1 MTDTPTIKRILF
13 VDDEPKILEGLQR
26 MLRSMRD
33 SWEMQFAE
41 GSENA
46 LNDLRQQEFDVVV
59 TDMRM
64 PGKNGAQLLSEVRQA
79 YPHIVRIVLSG
90 HSDQELVLS
99 SVGQAHQYLSKPC
112 DPELLKQTIG
122 RACALRDLLSNN
134 TLMLLVSQM
143 QTLPSLPSLYME
155 LMHELEAPEPS
166 TKRIAAI
173 ISKDPGMTAK
183 ILQMVNSAFFG
194 LRRHVSSPADAVN
207 LLGIDIVKSLAL
219 SIQIFSQFANIRIP
233 GLTLEDLWQH
243 NMTVAVMAKK
253 IAKSENQ
260 TQQVI
265 EESFT
270 AGLLHE
276 CGKLVLAARLPK
288 EYGAMLEKVKT
299 EQLNVI
305 DAERQTFGATHPEV
319 GAYLLGLWGLP
330 DAIVEAVAFHQ
341 TPTQC
346 PAEAFTPL
354 TAVCAADYLT
364 DEASPNEFDSPV
376 NAEEVSSYLTRLRLN
391 DRLTSWRELGSTDNG

>member
-1 MTDTPTIKRILF
+1 MTNTPTVKRILF

-26 MLRSMRD
+26 MLRPMRD
-33 SWEMQFAE
+33 AWDMQFAE
-41 GSENA
+41 GSEVA
-46 LNDLRQQEFDVVV
+46 LNDLKQQPFDVVV

-64 PGKNGAQLLSEVRQA
+64 PGMDGAMLLSRVRSD

-122 RACALRDLLSNN
+122 RACVLRDLLANN
-134 TLMLLVSQM
+134 SLMLLVSQM
-143 QTLPSLPSLYME
+143 QSLPSLPSLYME
-155 LMHELEAPEPS
+155 LMQELEAPEPS
-166 TKRIAAI
+166 TKKIATI

-194 LRRHVSSPADAVN
+194 LRRHVSNPADAVS

-233 GLTLEDLWQH
+233 GLTLEELWQH
-243 NMTVAVMAKK
+243 NMSVAVLAKQ
-253 IAKSENQ
+253 IAKLENQ
-260 TQQVI
+260 STQVI

-276 CGKLVLAARLPK
+276 CGKLILAARLPK
-288 EYGAMLEKVKT
+288 EYGSMLATMKSENLKVV
-299 EQLNVI
+299 E
-305 DAERQTFGATHPEV
+305 AERKVFGATHPEV

-330 DAIVEAVAFHQ
+330 DSIVEAVAFHQ
-341 TPTQC
+341 APTQC
-346 PAEAFTPL
+346 PAQEFTPL
-354 TAVCAADYLT
+354 TAVCIADYLT
-364 DEASPNEFDSPV
+364 DQANPTELDSSV
-376 NAEEVSSYLTRLRLN
+376 NADEVLNYLTRLGLK
-391 DRLTSWRELGSTDNG
+391 DRLTRWEELRSNDNG

>member
-1 MTDTPTIKRILF
+1 MTDTPTFKRILF

-26 MLRSMRD
+26 MLRPMRET
-33 SWEMQFAE
+33 WEMQFAE
-41 GSENA
+41 GSEAA
-46 LNDLRQQEFDVVV
+46 LNDLKTREFDVVV

-64 PGKNGAQLLSEVRQA
+64 PGMDGAKLLSEVRRD

-90 HSDQELVLS
+90 HSDQELILS
-99 SVGQAHQYLSKPC
+99 SVVQAHQYLSKPC

-134 TLMLLVSQM
+134 SLMLLVSQM
-143 QTLPSLPSLYME
+143 QRLPSLPSLYME
-155 LMHELEAPEPS
+155 LMQELETPEPS
-166 TKRIAAI
+166 TRRIAAI

-194 LRRHVSSPADAVN
+194 LRRHVSNPADAVS

-219 SIQIFSQFANIRIP
+219 SIHIFSQFANIRIP
-233 GLTLEDLWQH
+233 GLSLEDLWEH
-243 NMTVAVMAKK
+243 NMTVAVLAKQ
-253 IAKSENQ
+253 IAKAENQ
-260 TQQVI
+260 TNQVI

-288 EYGAMLEKVKT
+288 EYGEMLKTIRSEGLKVV
-299 EQLNVI
+299 E
-305 DAERQTFGATHPEV
+305 AERRIFGANHPEV

-330 DAIVEAVAFHQ
+330 DSIVEAVAFHQ
-341 TPTQC
+341 SPLQL
-346 PAEAFTPL
+346 PGEKFSPL
-354 TAVCAADYLT
+354 TAVCVADFLT
-364 DEASPNEFDSPV
+364 DEANPTDLEAPV
-376 NAEEVSSYLTRLRLN
+376 GPEEVSSFLEKLGLS
-391 DRLTSWRELGSTDNG
+391 DRLSCWRELRSNDND